1 MGRRPSRIYLAATLV
16 IAGVVAGAAIAQ
28 AIREHSWEPILSVA
42 WLPAVLVVS
51 FRRSA
56 DPRECL
62 PRLRRRGR
70 S

>member
-1 MGRRPSRIYLAATLV
+1 MGRRPSRIYMAATLV
-16 IAGVVAGAAIAQ
+16 IAGAVAGAAIAHG
-28 AIREHSWEPILSVA
+28 IREHSWEPILLVA

-51 FRRSA
+51 FRRSV

-62 PRLRRRGR
+62 PRLPRRGR